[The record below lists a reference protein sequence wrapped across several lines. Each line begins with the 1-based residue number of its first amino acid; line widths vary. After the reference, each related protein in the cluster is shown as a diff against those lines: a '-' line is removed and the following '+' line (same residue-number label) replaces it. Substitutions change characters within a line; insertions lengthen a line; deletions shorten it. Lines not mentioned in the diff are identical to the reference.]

1 MMNDKKDIT
10 KDFLQA
16 CGELRL
22 GELAKCDSFSLL
34 SAMSAIELLDPKMD
48 SGMIRPKRK
57 AGKDTEDSILLA
69 DQVKAD
75 ELIAIMDASMA
86 MLVCWLQGQ
95 PLDQTFYTNICL
107 LNHDKLKDRV
117 LSLFS
122 SVAINL
128 LNYFRMIIEVA
139 AVFNEEDFSAFT
151 CHSGLQV
158 KGEPMEYLES
168 AMDLINARIKENT
181 EPTKNLQA
189 VNLRLSFLQSFFD
202 LINCIVPPL
211 VLKVDANDVKVF
223 VPNFKKGT
231 ASAEKCLNL
240 LDSCRKTICL
250 GLRPSNDTG
259 DYLWLRAF
267 DPQINRQ
274 QSPPNFP
281 RDPKLISRFEAF
293 DYLHNLLAKIKLM
306 MTEIVD
312 KMKTL
317 DGLLQFFYQFGGD
330 DSCVLSRSLVQL
342 IVMPNDY
349 NICGT
354 LPLQSIVQES
364 ISQFDLSLLGDIP
377 THTSMNIAPEI
388 YNDFLAFSVR
398 AFVGVFQIRGHNLAR
413 QRDKLLRQCFEDLGV
428 LQAEADK
435 IEMDAF
441 AIGMSNGGDAYPKP
455 PIFSTFLLYHILQ
468 LMHYHFELG
477 FRLDIFVPYEFAY
490 TYWYFGEVVVKSITN
505 ILERKCNLMI
515 LNYTAAT
522 GVDKKKSAKKQQLK
536 QKLESQL
543 RKDIAAMQRR
553 ILMHKVEAS
562 LSSAFTKFS
571 MGLEISGRIHV
582 PPGEEIRYQRRMS
595 EFYALPTVLYV
606 SYEEYGK
613 FSSNYKSVG
622 ARKCFSDAS
631 LNFEQ
636 ATHYLKSL
644 LETNNMEEG
653 YYKDVLPKITALSKI
668 AKQNAVVSKL
678 LGSEQH
684 ASQLLNA
691 SSILNQIVITNEFSE
706 KSDFRICS

>member
-1 MMNDKKDIT
+1 MNNKKDIT

-22 GELAKCDSFSLL
+22 GELAKCDSFNLL

-57 AGKDTEDSILLA
+57 PGNETEDSILIA
-69 DQVKAD
+69 DRVHAD

-158 KGEPMEYLES
+158 KCDPLECLES
-168 AMDLINARIKENT
+168 AMDLINARINENS

-189 VNLRLSFLQSFFD
+189 VNLRLSFLQSFFE

-231 ASAEKCLNL
+231 ASAEKCLNM
-240 LDSCRKTICL
+240 LDSCRKTTSL
-250 GLRPSNDTG
+250 GLSSSSNAG
-259 DYLWLRAF
+259 DYSWLRAF
-267 DPQINRQ
+267 DPQVNRQ

-293 DYLHNLLAKIKLM
+293 DYLHNLLSKIKLM

-317 DGLLQFFYQFGGD
+317 DGLLQFFYQFGGE
-330 DSCVLSRSLVQL
+330 DSCVLLRSLVQL

-377 THTSMNIAPEI
+377 SHNSMNIAPEI
-388 YNDFLAFSVR
+388 YNDFLSFSVR
-398 AFVGVFQIRGHNLAR
+398 AF
-413 QRDKLLRQCFEDLGV
+413 
-428 LQAEADK
+428 ADK

-441 AIGMSNGGDAYPKP
+441 ALGMANGGEAYPKP

-477 FRLDIFVPYEFAY
+477 FHLDIFVPYEFAY

-505 ILERKCNLMI
+505 ILERKCNLLI
-515 LNYTAAT
+515 LNYTAAM

-536 QKLESQL
+536 QKLELQL

-553 ILMHKVEAS
+553 VLMHKVEAS

-582 PPGEEIRYQRRMS
+582 PPGEDIRYQRRMS
-595 EFYALPTVLYV
+595 EFYALPAVLYV

-613 FSSNYKSVG
+613 FSSSYKSVG

-631 LNFEQ
+631 LSFEQ

-684 ASQLLNA
+684 ASQLLNKKVTFEFA
-691 SSILNQIVITNEFSE
+691 HNENVVFPIVKLT
-706 KSDFRICS
+706 